1 MNINLSDNDHHC
13 YFPRQKQPSNDC
25 PAFCDTSYGQHL
37 ETEAVVHHFV
47 GNVHG
52 SARLHESDCQW
63 QGQEVFPKYL
73 RNLRRHLKH
82 VVIFE
87 SMTSTCNAA
96 ALQVEC
102 IKSSIVESYSTW
114 VSAFSTNLW
123 SSAGVAQR
131 LHVLRQNPSL
141 HAEGF
146 C

>member
-1 MNINLSDNDHHC
+1 M
-13 YFPRQKQPSNDC
+13 
-25 PAFCDTSYGQHL
+25 
-37 ETEAVVHHFV
+37 VHHFV

-73 RNLRRHLKH
+73 RILRRHLKH

-114 VSAFSTNLW
+114 VLAFSTNLW